1 MGHFS
6 GLPKNREGEN
16 DITSKIRPVDAESES
31 IVLTES
37 NFLLCSVFSVHIISF
52 QAVISGMCL
61 RRNITVKIGGV
72 RGKGRGENKL
82 HLRKNEHEQNKLM
95 DYWKINPQ
103 KRGGLNDTS
112 ERERGT
118 NKERGVLNYSLVSV
132 CSIQFC
138 LLTLSDINIRIT
150 CTVADA
156 VYLVQKE
163 NTCIEFKP
171 N

>member
-1 MGHFS
+1 MT
-6 GLPKNREGEN
+6 R
-16 DITSKIRPVDAESES
+16 
-31 IVLTES
+31 
-37 NFLLCSVFSVHIISF
+37 
-52 QAVISGMCL
+52 
-61 RRNITVKIGGV
+61 V
-72 RGKGRGENKL
+72 R
-82 HLRKNEHEQNKLM
+82 
-95 DYWKINPQ
+95 
-103 KRGGLNDTS
+103 